1 VEHEEPGQ
9 AAEHAADAH
18 GAAEHASAGFPPF
31 DQFDTFPSQIFWL
44 VVTFGALY
52 LFATFWLIPKAAK
65 LIADREN
72 AIAKDVADAA
82 ALSGKADA
90 SVKAFEAR
98 IAEAKGRARDTA
110 AKAKS
115 AADAKIAAETSKVEA
130 DLATRL
136 SAAETRIADVRKKA
150 MANVS
155 TVAEDAAAAIA
166 EKLAGV
172 KPSGDAVKKAV
183 AGAMRG

>member
-31 DQFDTFPSQIFWL
+31 DQADTFVSQIFWL
-44 VVTFGALY
+44 VVTFGVLY
-52 LFATFWLIPKAAK
+52 LFATYWLIPKAAK
-65 LIADREN
+65 LIADRDN

-82 ALSGKADA
+82 ALSAKADA

-110 AKAKS
+110 AKAK
-115 AADAKIAAETSKVEA
+115 AEADTRIAAETSKVEA

>member
-1 VEHEEPGQ
+1 MEQEHVGQ
-9 AAEHAADAH
+9 AVDAHAA
-18 GAAEHASAGFPPF
+18 GEHVSSGFPPF
-31 DQFDTFPSQIFWL
+31 NQIDTFPSQVFWL
-44 VVTFGALY
+44 VVTFGLLY
-52 LFATFWLIPKAAK
+52 FVATFWIIPKVSKA
-65 LIADREN
+65 IADRDN

-82 ALSGKADA
+82 ALSAKADA

-98 IAEAKGRARDTA
+98 IAEARARARDTA

-115 AADAKIAAETSKVEA
+115 EADAKIAAETSKVEA
-130 DLATRL
+130 DLASRL
-136 SAAETRIADVRKKA
+136 SAAETRIADVRRKA

-166 EKLAGV
+166 EKLGGV
-172 KPSGDAVKKAV
+172 KPSADAVKKAV

>member
-1 VEHEEPGQ
+1 MEHEEPVHG
-9 AAEHAADAH
+9 AADAH
-18 GAAEHASAGFPPF
+18 GAAEHASGGFPPF
-31 DQFDTFPSQIFWL
+31 DQIDTFASQIFRL
-44 VVTFGALY
+44 VVTFGVLY
-52 LFATFWLIPKAAK
+52 LFTTYWLIPKAAK

-72 AIAKDVADAA
+72 TIAKDVADAA
-82 ALSGKADA
+82 ALSAKADA

-115 AADAKIAAETSKVEA
+115 AADANIAAETAKVEA

-136 SAAETRIADVRKKA
+136 PAPEARIADVRKKA

-155 TVAEDAAAAIA
+155 TVGEYAAAAIA
-166 EKLAGV
+166 ERLAGV

-183 AGAMRG
+183 AGGMRG